1 MMLLTAALHFLGS
14 LGAHRVS
21 GQLARSM
28 IPNRFR
34 GNAIWNRS
42 KEKKYLARP
51 SLCIAAGYLTRA
63 HQIPLAW
70 ASSLISA
77 FLNRASVA

>member
-1 MMLLTAALHFLGS
+1 
-14 LGAHRVS
+14 
-21 GQLARSM
+21 M

-34 GNAIWNRS
+34 GNAIWNWS

-51 SLCIAAGYLTRA
+51 SLCIAAGYRIGA
-63 HQIPLAW
+63 DQIPLAW

-77 FLNRASVA
+77 FLNRASGALSWPGRSKDEEA